1 MVIEMNPNDEF
12 AYITHFIQ
20 KNKPK
25 LHICQNF
32 LAFGSFDLKLA

>member
-25 LHICQNF
+25 VNIYQNF
-32 LAFGSFDLKLA
+32 LAFDDFDLKLA

>member
-1 MVIEMNPNDEF
+1 MVIEINPNDEF

-25 LHICQNF
+25 VNICQNF
-32 LAFGSFDLKLA
+32 LIFNCFDLKLA